1 MTESAKKRPK
11 WQKNATCL
19 FPLTF
24 QLPSFEAAQ
33 SLYQILAKPQT
44 KLFSWCLQVPES
56 TFVFAISYGYFNKKC
71 QNYSEEWHF
80 LTSFGYH
87 LSFHFLPFG
96 FEATLRSL
104 KNPAAQTKRGQFTNQ
119 RSVNHETKLSSHNF
133 SRKMNVGF
141 LISKFTTSRLIQRE
155 SLSSFCKKI
164 DSLFY

>member
-1 MTESAKKRPK
+1 MPKKGQNGKKTPLVFFP
-11 WQKNATCL
+11 WLFNCL
-19 FPLTF
+19 ALK
-24 QLPSFEAAQ
+24 LHNG
-33 SLYQILAKPQT
+33 LYQILAKPQT

-141 LISKFTTSRLIQRE
+141 LISKFTTSRLIQKE
-155 SLSSFCKKI
+155 ILSSFFKKI
-164 DSLFY
+164 DSPLY

>member
-1 MTESAKKRPK
+1 MPKKGQNGKKTPLVFFP
-11 WQKNATCL
+11 WLFNCL
-19 FPLTF
+19 ALK
-24 QLPSFEAAQ
+24 LHNG
-33 SLYQILAKPQT
+33 LYQILAKPQT

-104 KNPAAQTKRGQFTNQ
+104 KNPAVQTKRGQFTNQ

-133 SRKMNVGF
+133 SRKV
-141 LISKFTTSRLIQRE
+141 STKV
-155 SLSSFCKKI
+155 SLSSFCKSI
-164 DSLFY
+164 DAFFVLTLK